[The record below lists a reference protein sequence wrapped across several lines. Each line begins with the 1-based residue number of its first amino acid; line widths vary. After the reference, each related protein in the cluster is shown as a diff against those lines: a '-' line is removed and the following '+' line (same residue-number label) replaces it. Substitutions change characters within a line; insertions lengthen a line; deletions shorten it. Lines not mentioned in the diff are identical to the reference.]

1 MKWTLQP
8 SIKVETAFYSMEMLA
23 DRPAMKVWD
32 AQGQMM
38 GEIFLLSSCHTTRHC
53 RQKCRFVV

>member
-32 AQGQMM
+32 AQG
-38 GEIFLLSSCHTTRHC
+38 
-53 RQKCRFVV
+53 